1 MKYDYVNNKRKEWIP
16 MKKLVVS
23 VLFYTAVAVI
33 AVPWGITLF
42 YGGIGNK
49 SNYIESL
56 QDESNDESVKIKVY
70 NPETEE
76 VVQTDFEDYI
86 KGVVGAEMPAL
97 FPEEAL
103 KAQAVAARTYAV
115 KKMSESKQ
123 EENLEKIPY
132 EIGQAYMT
140 KEELRQKWGSK
151 FDEYYKK
158 VSDAVD
164 STKDEIMVYQE
175 EPILAVF
182 HSTSAGKT
190 ENAENVWR
198 QELPY
203 LKSVDSSQ
211 DENAPDFQTEVS
223 IPVST
228 VISKLQAKFS
238 DLILTQA
245 SLISQMQIVE
255 RTEAGYIKKIQV
267 GNKMLTGLEVR
278 EALGLRSSDFTVKQI
293 GDTMTFITKGYGH
306 GAGMSQYGANFMA
319 QEGKNYEEILKHYYS
334 GISIVKRNEKG
345 AIIQENGKDES

>member
-1 MKYDYVNNKRKEWIP
+1 MNEISNKRKEWIP

-23 VLFYTAVAVI
+23 VLFYTAVAI
-33 AVPWGITLF
+33 IIVPWGITLL
-42 YGGIGNK
+42 YGGMNK
-49 SNYIESL
+49 DSTNIENL
-56 QDESNDESVKIKVY
+56 QNGSDESGIQIKVY

-97 FPEEAL
+97 FLEEAL

-123 EENLEKIPY
+123 AETTQEIPY
-132 EIGQAYMT
+132 EIGQAYLT
-140 KEELRQKWGSK
+140 KDELKQKWGSK
-151 FDEYYKK
+151 FDVYYKK
-158 VSDAVD
+158 VSNAVD
-164 STKDEIMVYQE
+164 STKDEIMVYE
-175 EPILAVF
+175 NEPILAVF

-190 ENAENVWR
+190 ENAENVWQ

-228 VISKLQAKFS
+228 VISKLQAKFP

-245 SLISQMQIVE
+245 SLISQMQIAE
-255 RTEAGYIKKIQV
+255 RTQAGYIKKIQV

-293 GDTMTFITKGYGH
+293 GDTMIFTTKGYGH

-319 QEGKNYEEILKHYYS
+319 QEGKNYEEILKHYYF
-334 GISIVKRNEKG
+334 GISIVKTTEQG
-345 AIIQENGKDES
+345 AIIQENGNNQS